1 MLEQKEI
8 DSNHQI
14 CLELLDKF
22 LEVCNKYKINYY
34 LAFGSCLG
42 SVRHQ
47 GFIPWDINI
56 DVLLMADD
64 YYKLNK
70 AMKAE
75 NLGEYVWFKPQGNGR
90 IRNLLMRKD
99 SLEFKSKPNI
109 DVAVYCNAPN
119 NDFLRYIVQK
129 VAYLNVKMFKLKNT
143 RVDRVFPFNVLKRIT
158 MIIPDEVYYKVIS
171 FLENHWKSQKDTEYY
186 MVSTPSIFEDRETIK
201 YSWFGKNSNYGIF
214 EGRKVKLLD
223 DCHNYL
229 VNRYGKNYMTP
240 IIWEDKGEYSHA
252 K

>member
-22 LEVCNKYKINYY
+22 LEVCNKYDINYY

-64 YYKLNK
+64 YYRLNN
-70 AMKAE
+70 AMKSE
-75 NLGEYVWFKPQGNGR
+75 ELGEYIWFKPEGNGR

-99 SLEFKSKPNI
+99 SLAFKSKPNI

-119 NDFLRYIVQK
+119 NNLLRYIVQK
-129 VAYLNVKMFKLKNT
+129 IAYLNVKMFKLKNT
-143 RVDRVFPFNVLKRIT
+143 RVDRVFPFNVLKLIT
-158 MIIPDEVYYKVIS
+158 TIFPDNVYYIVIR
-171 FLENHWKSQKDTEYY
+171 FLENHWKHQKDTKYCI
-186 MVSTPSIFEDRETIK
+186 VTTPSVFADKETINC
-201 YSWFGKNSNYGIF
+201 SWFGKNPNYGVF
-214 EGRKVKLLD
+214 EGRKVKLLE
-223 DCHNYL
+223 DCHEYL
-229 VNRYGKNYMTP
+229 VTRYGIDYMTP
-240 IIWEDKGEYSHA
+240 IVWEDKGEYSHA